1 MLDSFFEKIIIII
14 LLSAS
19 PFSELRGGIP
29 VGLGLGL
36 EPLFVILLSM
46 FINCLVFFPV
56 YFGLKFFY
64 NKIFYKWSIARYF
77 VERTRRKGKPYI
89 EKYGLF
95 GLAIFVAI
103 PLPVTGAWTGSALA
117 WLLGLDWKKSFVAVS
132 LGVIIAGIVVS
143 AISLGVL
150 AGLKFLL

>member
-1 MLDSFFEKIIIII
+1 MFDSFVEKILIII

-29 VGLGLGL
+29 VGLSLGL
-36 EPLFVILLSM
+36 EPLFVILLSI
-46 FINCLVFFPV
+46 FVNCLVFFPV

-64 NKIFYKWSIARYF
+64 DRIFYKWSVARYF

-89 EKYGLF
+89 EKYGLL

-117 WLLGLDWKKSFVAVS
+117 WLLGLDWKKSFLAVTAGVIVAGLLVS
-132 LGVIIAGIVVS
+132 L
-143 AISLGVL
+143 ISLGVL